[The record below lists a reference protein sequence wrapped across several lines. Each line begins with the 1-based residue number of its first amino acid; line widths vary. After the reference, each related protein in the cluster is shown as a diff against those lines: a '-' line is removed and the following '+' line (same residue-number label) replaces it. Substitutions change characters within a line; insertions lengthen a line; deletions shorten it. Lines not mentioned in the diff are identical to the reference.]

1 MPFLDVNGTRLY
13 YEDTQGPG
21 VPIVFSH
28 GLLWSGKMFHK
39 QVAALKDRYRCIT
52 YDHRGQGRSDVWR
65 VDTVDMETVYEDAVA
80 LIEALG
86 AAPCHFVGLSMG
98 GFVGLRL
105 AARRPEL
112 LRSLTLLE
120 TSADPE
126 PLENVPRYKLL
137 NLIARWLGLRLVA
150 NRVMPI
156 MFGRTFLEDPARA
169 EERAQWRREL
179 LGNRRDIWRA
189 VNGVI
194 RRRGVYEE
202 LERVRVPTLV
212 LVGQEDTATVP
223 AKAQRLHGAIRGSR
237 LMTLPRGGHSSTLE
251 EPELVN
257 AALVDFLNETF
268 HSEKQATES

>member
-1 MPFLDVNGTRLY
+1 MPFLEVNGTRLY
-13 YEDTQGPG
+13 YEDTGGSG

-65 VDTVDMETVYEDAVA
+65 VDTVDMETVYADAVA

-86 AAPCHFVGLSMG
+86 VAPCHFVGLSMG
-98 GFVGLRL
+98 GFVAQRL

-112 LRSLTLLE
+112 LRSAVLLE

-126 PLENVPRYKLL
+126 PAENVPRYKLL
-137 NLIARWLGLRLVA
+137 NFVARWLGLGWVA
-150 NRVMPI
+150 GKVMPI

-169 EERAQWRREL
+169 EERAEWRREL
-179 LGNRRDIWRA
+179 VGNRRDIWRA

-202 LERVRVPTLV
+202 LGQVKVPTLV
-212 LVGQEDTATVP
+212 VVGQEDTATVP
-223 AKAQRLHGAIRGSR
+223 AKAERIHGAIAGSR
-237 LMTLPRGGHSSTLE
+237 LVKLPRGGHTSTVE
-251 EPELVN
+251 EPELLN
-257 AALVDFLNETF
+257 AALEDFLAKVDER
-268 HSEKQATES
+268 K